1 MRPFASISI
10 VLVLFVS
17 VAAARPSG
25 VDHDVR
31 RYGAKGDGRTFDD
44 EAIRSAFR
52 AANGTGGT
60 VLFPPGRYRVGKGR
74 AVVLSGAS
82 AVSFAGW
89 NAVLFSDTTTGE
101 DGEVIAFRG
110 GGRGITI
117 RGLAFESRNRTASS
131 FDNLVTF
138 HDDTTEY
145 RDIRIIGCEFG
156 TVANKHLHFGG
167 RFTGIVIDSCRFADS
182 GMNAAPLR
190 SWNSF
195 GSVFFMWNRSYAYS
209 RVTIVNN
216 LFTGNRLFC
225 ISMNQYD
232 GTEPPS
238 FFDVTIARNRFVGST
253 HGIVL
258 RGGERVGIRDNVFDA
273 IGTRNILTS
282 YRHIQ
287 ALNRFHSSVRA
298 EAGTTADTAT
308 TVKVDPMPVLYLA
321 NAADVSITG
330 NTFDR
335 SAFMQSMPYGRFRSI
350 VLSLVH
356 CRSVVVTGNTV
367 RDELFSESTHG
378 GAFFVMEDVTRST
391 VEGNMFPEDTAAV
404 RAANILDLLRK

>member
-1 MRPFASISI
+1 MRPSASISI
-10 VLVLFVS
+10 VLVLFVT
-17 VAAARPSG
+17 VAASRPSG
-25 VDHDVR
+25 VEHDVR
-31 RYGAKGDGRTFDD
+31 RYGAKGDGQTFDD

-52 AANGTGGT
+52 AANGTGGA
-60 VLFPPGRYRVGKGR
+60 VLFPPGRYRIGKGR

-82 AVSFAGW
+82 EVSFIGR
-89 NAVLFSDTTTGE
+89 NAVLFSDTTTGV
-101 DGEVIAFRG
+101 DGEVLAFRG

-117 RGLAFESRNRTASS
+117 RGLAFESRNRAASS

-138 HDDTTEY
+138 HDDSTEY
-145 RDIRIIGCEFG
+145 RDIRIIGCTFG

-195 GSVFFMWNRSYAYS
+195 GSVFFMWDRSYAYS

-216 LFTGNRLFC
+216 RFTGNRLFC

-238 FFDVTIARNRFVGST
+238 FTDVTIARNRFVGST

-273 IGTRNILTS
+273 IGTRNILTA
-282 YRHIQ
+282 YRHVPGM
-287 ALNRFHSSVRA
+287 NRFISSVRA
-298 EAGTTADTAT
+298 EAAMTADTAN
-308 TVKVDPMPVLYLA
+308 TVKVDPMPVLYIA

-330 NTFDR
+330 NTFDG
-335 SAFMQSMPYGRFRSI
+335 SASMQSVPDGRFRSI

-356 CRSVVVTGNTV
+356 CRSVIVTGNAVHDDT
-367 RDELFSESTHG
+367 FSESTRG
-378 GAFFVMEDVTRST
+378 GAFFVMEEVMRST
-391 VEGNMFPEDTAAV
+391 VEENVFPEDTAAV
-404 RAANILDLLRK
+404 RAANIMDILRK